1 MKQKII
7 TGFYIF
13 ITIVILSA
21 FIFSGVKVYNWYY
34 GIKTT
39 IPSNVFSAAPDN
51 KKAIK
56 VDKKKITAKVPIE
69 VFDKEEIVKQ
79 LKIQDPD
86 KSNPN
91 IQFTDAKTIP
101 SSDNNTSVVSKWDT
115 TTGKII
121 IEARKEPLSAIGFSN
136 KWEVYVNG
144 AYTTNKEIEIAGGI
158 SWQCLRVLKVK
169 AELYAEARA
178 DFTDIQTGDRN
189 NLMGLVGIRF
199 SKPIFQEE

>member
-7 TGFYIF
+7 IGISIF
-13 ITIVILSA
+13 AALVILGIG
-21 FIFSGVKVYNWYY
+21 IFSGVKVYNWYY
-34 GIKTT
+34 GIKTA
-39 IPSNVFSAAPDN
+39 IPSKVFSAAPDN

-56 VDKKKITAKVPIE
+56 VNKKKITAKVPIE
-69 VFDKEEIVKQ
+69 VFEKEEISKQ

-101 SSDNNTSVVSKWDT
+101 SSDNNTSVVSKWDMA
-115 TTGKII
+115 TGKII

-136 KWEVYVNG
+136 KWEAYVNG
-144 AYTTNKEIEIAGGI
+144 AYTTNKEIEIASGI

-169 AELYAEARA
+169 TELYAEARA
-178 DFTDIQTGDRN
+178 DFTNTQTGDRD

-199 SKPIFQEE
+199 SKPIFQKE